1 MSNFRIAV
9 IGAERLDPDHHIALN
24 QLSERGLASAF
35 ELDATASDQ
44 GYETLEHAM
53 QRDALDAIMFAGPR
67 SELRDWAILALQN
80 GWPIYSTHAVPMSI
94 EDMVEIRRAEQSG
107 PKSVI
112 QFGLTARHHESVQT
126 AKTKADTGEYGR
138 LLTMRGVCGYAS
150 ADLVDSVVFDPGPQL
165 VDLAHVFAGP
175 FQDVT
180 GYSDLERSHEPGS
193 ETNVFATLRTHSGTL
208 ANLHLSA
215 SQWRPTFRL
224 ELGFERGYMWLEGLN
239 SQKHNFGQEVLVY
252 ARTDGKVAMHE
263 TVDRF
268 EHSNGARS
276 ALETF
281 LSRLQNPAEPAIGTS
296 QEAFETLNTIQR
308 ILAADPV
315 FAPAEERHVS

>member
-9 IGAERLDPDHHIALN
+9 IGADQLDPDHHIALN

-35 ELDATASDQ
+35 ELTATASDHGFEALQ
-44 GYETLEHAM
+44 QAM
-53 QRDALDAIMFAGPR
+53 RSDALDAVMFAGPR
-67 SELRDWAILALQN
+67 SELRDWATFALQN
-80 GWPIYSTHAVPMSI
+80 GWPVYSTHAVPPSI

-107 PKSVI
+107 PNALI

-126 AKTKADTGEYGR
+126 AKTKAETGEYGR
-138 LLTMRGVCGYAS
+138 LLTMRGVCGCAH
-150 ADLVDSVVFDPGPQL
+150 ADLDDSVVFGPGPQL
-165 VDLAHVFAGP
+165 VDLSHLFAGP
-175 FQDVT
+175 FQDIS
-180 GYSDLERSHEPGS
+180 GYSDLERSGDPGS
-193 ETNVFATLRTHSGTL
+193 ETNVFASLRTHSGTL
-208 ANLHLSA
+208 ASLHLSA

-252 ARTDGKVAMHE
+252 ARTDGNIAMHE

-268 EHSNGARS
+268 EQSNGART
-276 ALETF
+276 ALEAF
-281 LSRLQNPAEPAIGTS
+281 LNRVQNPDAPAIGTS

-308 ILAADPV
+308 VLAADPV